1 MDKILLNAL
10 NNLSDSLELIAAALK
25 KGKSNKG
32 GPNSATGSA
41 LTKGDFG
48 GQLKEIS
55 VEVRSIK
62 KDTQEIL
69 RQQKTIL
76 EISKKKEKDKKTG
89 IFEEAGGDKK
99 SESSLKKGIGTI
111 LLIAVAVLA
120 IGLAFKIV
128 GKVDFLS
135 VISLSIAM
143 YAISLAFEKVA
154 KLKLSLKESFTASL
168 TLVMMATAVTMSS
181 WIMKLIS
188 PISLVQTLTAILI
201 AAMFAVMAAHLE
213 NIFIAAGIF
222 SKLRV
227 SKTALLIALVSIS
240 AAITMS
246 SWILKLITPISF
258 TQALTGILISAMFA
272 VVALNLDKIVEGVA
286 VFDKLRISKIV
297 LITTL
302 VGIAAAITMSSWILT
317 LVMPLSL
324 GKAITAILISAMFL
338 VISLNF
344 EKIAVGIAAF
354 DKFNIKKTVLIL
366 TLVGIA
372 TAITLSSWILALI
385 NPIGLFQ
392 FLTALG
398 IALLFALMSY
408 VMPQLAAGVYVM
420 EKALGKKGL
429 FLMPLIF
436 VAISL
441 AIMISSHILAMT
453 ADIELGRILKI
464 ALFGVAL
471 AIMVLA
477 MMPSV
482 LLVGIAVMSG
492 VGAGAIALGVLMI
505 PLIAAAIAVSSH
517 ILAIGK
523 YDKFPDWR
531 WSIGV
536 GLSITGFAAA
546 AVILGSIALTGV
558 GALAILAGVLLVP
571 LIALSIVMTDK
582 VISKGKY
589 NKYPGLG
596 WVLTVGVL
604 MTGFGVAVLT
614 LGLLA
619 VTGIGLVAILAGV
632 LLVPLIA
639 VSIVM
644 TDKVLAKGKYNK
656 YPGLG
661 WILSVGASM
670 TGFGIAV
677 LALGLLAVTG
687 IGLVA
692 ILAGVLLVPLIAET
706 IVATDK
712 VIAKGKYNKYPG
724 LGWILSVGAS
734 MTGFGIAVV
743 ALGVI
748 ALTGFGL
755 GALAI
760 IAGTKMVP
768 KIAQTIVDTDR
779 VIGQGK
785 YDKYP
790 GWEWAL
796 SVGSLMTIFGAA
808 VVGVGAMIVGS
819 FGLGYLAIEVGSKAV
834 NKIAESIVS
843 VGYIFAKSGLSW
855 KKGPTK
861 EWAEGVAIALGAF
874 SPVYKMLIKGGIME
888 IFTGS
893 GPNPFEFAEAIKTIS
908 QGIVDAANFFGAP
921 GMTDV
926 YKGGPTKEWAEGVGN
941 AIGAF
946 SPVYSILAKEKGW
959 FGTGV
964 SIEKFKKA
972 ILTISGGIVEA
983 AGVFGENK
991 AKFDEGNYPSAEWG
1005 QGVGGAIAAFAPVF
1019 KGLSGAGWFQSGDS
1033 VINDMVNG
1041 IRKISYSIVE
1051 IGGIFSA
1058 DWINWDKYPTNTW
1071 SWNLKTV
1078 VWNFAQ
1084 LSKSVEEFDLSTVSN
1099 VIIISYK
1106 MAEVAKTFA
1115 LNKKYF
1121 DTKIDPNFTKNIRHN
1136 ILDFNNLVKEL
1147 TKSQDKGIIGNIR
1160 SMADGLLGTDP
1171 ISQIARKMITL
1182 AKGYDTL
1189 AKSLIKLGF
1198 AMKTLNIK
1206 NLAQLGGATRSLVS
1220 GGDKERQEVEGRRF
1234 VPRQNEQ
1241 MSTVGEGLKKDRN
1254 EDKDKKLPPELAK
1267 RNHIYYMSQKL
1278 DQVVDLLGKINVST
1292 STIDDFIT
1300 LQTNGKIKSPTDIS
1314 RT

>member
-201 AAMFAVMAAHLE
+201 AAMFAVMASHLE
-213 NIFIAAGIF
+213 NIFVAVGVF

-272 VVALNLDKIVEGVA
+272 VVALNLDKIAAGVA

-344 EKIAVGIAAF
+344 EKIAAGIAAF

-482 LLVGIAVMSG
+482 LLVGIAAMSG

-639 VSIVM
+639 VSIV
-644 TDKVLAKGKYNK
+644 
-656 YPGLG
+656 
-661 WILSVGASM
+661 
-670 TGFGIAV
+670 
-677 LALGLLAVTG
+677 
-687 IGLVA
+687 
-692 ILAGVLLVPLIAET
+692 
-706 IVATDK
+706 ATDK

-768 KIAQTIVDTDR
+768 KIAQTIVDTDGI
-779 VIGQGK
+779 IGKGK

-1106 MAEVAKTFA
+1106 MAEVAKIFA

-1241 MSTVGEGLKKDRN
+1241 MSTVGEGLKRDRN

>member
-10 NNLSDSLELIAAALK
+10 NNLSDSLELIAETLK

-32 GPNSATGSA
+32 GPNSATGAA

-48 GQLKEIS
+48 GQLKQIS
-55 VEVRSIK
+55 VEIKSIK

-89 IFEEAGGDKK
+89 LFEEAGGDKK

-128 GKVDFLS
+128 GKIDFLS

-143 YAISLAFEKVA
+143 YTISLAFEKVA
-154 KLKLSLKESFTASL
+154 KLKLSLKEAFNASL
-168 TLVMMATAVTMSS
+168 TLVMMAAAVTMSS
-181 WIMKLIS
+181 WIMKLIT

-201 AAMFAVMAAHLE
+201 AAMFAVMASHLE
-213 NIFIAAGIF
+213 NIFIAAGVF
-222 SKLRV
+222 SRLRV
-227 SKTALLIALVSIS
+227 SKTALLSALVSIS

-246 SWILKLITPISF
+246 SWILKFIAPISF
-258 TQALTGILISAMFA
+258 SQALTGILISGMFA
-272 VVALNLDKIVEGVA
+272 VVALNFDKIAEGVA
-286 VFDKLRISKIV
+286 AFDVLNISKTV

-344 EKIAVGIAAF
+344 EKIAIGIAAF
-354 DKFNIKKTVLIL
+354 DRFHIKKSVLLL

-372 TAITLSSWILALI
+372 TAITLSSWILSLV

-408 VMPQLAAGVYVM
+408 VMPLLAIGIKVIHEV
-420 EKALGKKGL
+420 LGTKGL

-441 AIMISSHILAMT
+441 AIMLSSHILGLT
-453 ADIELGRILKI
+453 ADIELSRILKI
-464 ALFGVAL
+464 AVFGVAL

-482 LLVGIAVMSG
+482 LLVGIAAMSG

-517 ILAIGK
+517 ILAMGK
-523 YDKFPDWR
+523 YGKYPDWK
-531 WSIGV
+531 WAIGV
-536 GLSITGFAAA
+536 GLTMTGFAAA
-546 AVILGSIALTGV
+546 ALVLGAIAITGV
-558 GALAILAGVLLVP
+558 GALAILAGVALTP

-582 VISKGKY
+582 VLSKGKY
-589 NKYPGLG
+589 NKYPGAG
-596 WVLTVGVL
+596 WVLSVGAT
-604 MTGFGVAVLT
+604 MTGFGLAVLA
-614 LGLLA
+614 LGAIA
-619 VTGIGLVAILAGV
+619 VTGIGLVAILAGI
-632 LLVPLIA
+632 LLVPEIA
-639 VSIVM
+639 KTIVE
-644 TDKVLAKGKYNK
+644 TDKIIGKGKYNK
-656 YPGLG
+656 YPGAG
-661 WILSVGASM
+661 WVLSVGATM
-670 TGFGIAV
+670 TGFG
-677 LALGLLAVTG
+677 L
-687 IGLVA
+687 
-692 ILAGVLLVPLIAET
+692 
-706 IVATDK
+706 
-712 VIAKGKYNKYPG
+712 
-724 LGWILSVGAS
+724 
-734 MTGFGIAVV
+734 AVV

-768 KIAQTIVDTDR
+768 KIAQTIVDVDR
-779 VIGQGK
+779 IIAKGNYG
-785 YDKYP
+785 KYP

-808 VVGVGAMIVGS
+808 VVGVGALIVGS

-834 NKIAESIVS
+834 KKIAQAIVD

-861 EWAEGVAIALGAF
+861 DWAEGVSIALGAF
-874 SPVYKMLIKGGIME
+874 SPIYKMLMKGGIMQA
-888 IFTGS
+888 FTGS
-893 GPNPFEFAEAIKTIS
+893 GPSPFEFASAIKVIS

-921 GMTDV
+921 GMSDI
-926 YKGGPTKEWAEGVGN
+926 YKGGPSKEWAEGVGK

-946 SPVYSILAKEKGW
+946 APVYKVLAEEKGW

-964 SIEKFKKA
+964 SIDKFKKA
-972 ILTISGGIVEA
+972 IITISKGIVEA
-983 AGVFGENK
+983 AGIFDKNK
-991 AKFDEGNYPSAEWG
+991 AKFEEGNYPSAKWG
-1005 QGVGGAIAAFAPVF
+1005 QGVGGAIKAFAPLF
-1019 KGLSGAGWFQSGDS
+1019 KSLSEDTGMMTSSSEVIWGMVKGIKAIASAIVS
-1033 VINDMVNG
+1033 VG
-1041 IRKISYSIVE
+1041 KK
-1051 IGGIFSA
+1051 FSNKNI
-1058 DWINWDKYPTNTW
+1058 DWKSYPTKTW
-1071 SWNLKTV
+1071 SWNLK
-1078 VWNFAQ
+1078 
-1084 LSKSVEEFDLSTVSN
+1084 LSVGSFVRLAKSLEDFDLSALNSVIVASN
-1099 VIIISYK
+1099 K
-1106 MAEVAKTFA
+1106 MAAVARIFA
-1115 LNKKYF
+1115 FNKKYF
-1121 DTKIDPNFTKNIRHN
+1121 DTKIDPNFTKNLRHN
-1136 ILDFNNLVKEL
+1136 ILDFNRLVREL
-1147 TKSQDKGIIGNIR
+1147 TKSQDKGFMGNIKN
-1160 SMADGLLGTDP
+1160 MAESLMGTDP

-1189 AKSLIKLGF
+1189 ATSLIKLGF
-1198 AMKTLNIK
+1198 AMKSLNIK
-1206 NLAQLGGATRSLVS
+1206 NLSQLGGATRSLLS
-1220 GGDKERQEVEGRRF
+1220 GGSDKDRQEVETKRF
-1234 VPRQNEQ
+1234 APRQADQ
-1241 MSTVGEGLKKDRN
+1241 MSTVGEGLRRDRDD
-1254 EDKDKKLPPELAK
+1254 DKNKKLPPELAK
-1267 RNHIYYMSQKL
+1267 RNHIFYVSQKL
-1278 DQVVDLLGKINVST
+1278 DQAVELLSKINVST

-1300 LQTNGKIKSPTDIS
+1300 LQTDGKIKSPTDIS
-1314 RT
+1314 KT